1 MKTLKH
7 LNTIVKANKIECYY
21 FKRADLRALFELHY
35 KVDNIHIGYDWEYSG
50 ITMFNIPNNNSF
62 SSKPDVYDEWSD
74 RLTDMFNEGVI
85 PKGTYLIESDYYCDG
100 CG

>member
-1 MKTLKH
+1 MKTSKH

-62 SSKPDVYDEWSD
+62 SSKPDVYDE
-74 RLTDMFNEGVI
+74 
-85 PKGTYLIESDYYCDG
+85 
-100 CG
+100 